1 MSASSSSSAARGPQH
16 IPPHPP
22 SHAASLTPSHS
33 YRPRRTGERKRKSVR
48 GCIVGSDLSVLNLGV
63 CRPST
68 VFLDVVFYGRHMSFD
83 GICNRLRFIDTKC
96 FTLFQTC
103 TFHSL
108 THLCRAVVVKKGAA
122 ELPGITDD
130 AKPRRLGPK
139 RATSIRKLFNLKNVG
154 ALRGVASV
162 PNHIL
167 IFCYDALCLQ

>member
-1 MSASSSSSAARGPQH
+1 MPKRASPRLTATAPAAPASASASLFAAASSAATSPCSILVRVDPRPYSLMLCFLMAFA
-16 IPPHPP
+16 IDC
-22 SHAASLTPSHS
+22 ASLIPFHS
-33 YRPRRTGERKRKSVR
+33 FSN
-48 GCIVGSDLSVLNLGV
+48 I
-63 CRPST
+63 
-68 VFLDVVFYGRHMSFD
+68 
-83 GICNRLRFIDTKC
+83 
-96 FTLFQTC
+96 

-122 ELPGITDD
+122 ELPGITAD

-167 IFCYDALCLQ
+167 IFYYDALCLQ